1 MGDGEQA
8 VIGLSG
14 AARPAP
20 SLVDIALPR
29 AACYTSPMLWGKIIG
44 GVAGFA
50 VGGPAGAVMG
60 AAIGHAAD
68 SGALPQLR
76 KGLKGFMP
84 QGLGGASAPLNS
96 ARLAAMLGQRDQLFA
111 IAAVTLSAKLAKC
124 DGPVNRQEIDAFKR
138 AFHVPP
144 QNVAMVGRLFD
155 EARATA
161 QGFEPFADELALA
174 FEADNRVLLEEV
186 LRSLVVIARADGPLK
201 PAETTFLAEVH
212 RRLRLDRFAWDQ
224 AMNGQSRARASDEGD
239 PYAEL
244 GLTRQASNEELREA
258 RKRLM
263 RENHPDS
270 LAARGVPPEFVARAT
285 ERAARVNAAWDRIKR
300 ERGL

>member
-1 MGDGEQA
+1 
-8 VIGLSG
+8 
-14 AARPAP
+14 
-20 SLVDIALPR
+20 
-29 AACYTSPMLWGKIIG
+29 MLWGKIIG

-50 VGGPAGAVMG
+50 VGGPAGAVVG
-60 AAIGHAAD
+60 AALGHAAD
-68 SGALPQLR
+68 SGAIPQIR
-76 KGLKGFMP
+76 KGLRGFMP
-84 QGLGGASAPLNS
+84 SGYGSSSAPLNS

-111 IAAVTLSAKLAKC
+111 IAAVSLSAKLAKC
-124 DGPVNRQEIDAFKR
+124 DGAVNRQEIDAFKR

-144 QNVAMVGRLFD
+144 QNVPLVGRLFD

-161 QGFEPFADELALA
+161 QGFEPFAEELALA
-174 FEADNRVLLEEV
+174 FESDNRVLLEEV
-186 LRSLVVIARADGPLK
+186 LRSLFVIARADGPLNT
-201 PAETTFLAEVH
+201 AETNFLAEVH

-224 AMNGQSRARASDEGD
+224 AMNNSQGSRARGSNEGD
-239 PYAEL
+239 AYAEL
-244 GLTRQASNEELREA
+244 GLTRNATNEELREA